1 MSQLGSESLPG
12 LRHVYPA
19 IPTNTGCPCGVEDFV
34 EGTLTDVAARNI
46 DTGTVQAVVGVL
58 TLIDIYNKQN
68 KSRHNLQLY
77 ILIQDYLN
85 IILILILFL
94 MK

>member
-1 MSQLGSESLPG
+1 MPG
-12 LRHVYPA
+12 LQHVYPA
-19 IPTNTGCPCGVEDFV
+19 IPTDTGCPCGVEDFV

-58 TLIDIYNKQN
+58 TLIDIYNTQT

-77 ILIQDYLN
+77 ISIQNCYS
-85 IILILILFL
+85 ILILI
-94 MK
+94 

>member
-1 MSQLGSESLPG
+1 MPG
-12 LRHVYPA
+12 LPQGLPHVYPA
-19 IPTNTGCPCGVEDFV
+19 IPTDTGCPCGVEDFV

-68 KSRHNLQLY
+68 KSRHNVQLY
-77 ILIQDYLN
+77 ILIQNYYF
-85 IILILILFL
+85 ILILISY
-94 MK
+94 

>member
-1 MSQLGSESLPG
+1 MPG
-12 LRHVYPA
+12 LRHAYPA
-19 IPTNTGCPCGVEDFV
+19 IPTDTGCPCGVEDFV

-58 TLIDIYNKQN
+58 TLIDIYNTQT

-77 ILIQDYLN
+77 ILIQNYH
-85 IILILILFL
+85 IIIIFI
-94 MK
+94 